1 MGERVNIESL
11 IIRRDLFIRSRLN
24 EDAIQRYMD
33 LYRSGREK
41 AIKVQAGTKV
51 VIEGFH
57 RLEACRRLGIK
68 KILVEYVEADDKD
81 LRALAYKYNR
91 AHGVPFTREERNK
104 LIVDLYF
111 KDGWTQQ
118 QLADLTGLSVR
129 HIRRILAEDMM
140 SDSNNSADK
149 RRELKPEDYP
159 VIARLILGGEK
170 QAVIAEKFGVS
181 QGRVSQ
187 VWAAFRDK
195 VFRLY
200 TEERLLKREVAE
212 KVGLTPDEVDR
223 ILQQYGD
230 PINFEL
236 LTSTWWPA
244 FGLDKR
250 FGVPHTSNLPADLV
264 RNILALYTKPGDV
277 ILDPAA
283 GGGVVLD
290 VAKDMVNRK
299 CYAYDLRPT
308 RPEIK
313 THNLLVGSPPAPED
327 PDLIFFDPPYGPQK
341 RTEYAES
348 SEDLAN
354 MPIPDFLAALSK
366 IFRYWDSGVLVVLM
380 SSYRGSEGFVDL
392 PYETE
397 KRMAEAG
404 WRIIEHIVNQH
415 GHSNRS
421 VTGFWIEKA
430 KKERWLLRRH
440 IHILVGE
447 K

>member
-1 MGERVNIESL
+1 MKS
-11 IIRRDLFIRSRLN
+11 D

-33 LYRSGREK
+33 LYRSGKEK
-41 AIKVQAGTKV
+41 AIKVQAGTNV

-57 RLEACRRLGIK
+57 RLEACKRLGLK

-81 LRALAYKYNR
+81 LRALAYKYNSP
-91 AHGVPFTREERNK
+91 HGVPFTIEERNK
-104 LIVDLYF
+104 FIVDLYF

-118 QLADLTGLSVR
+118 QIADLVGLSQNRVSE
-129 HIRRILAEDMM
+129 ILASSETDN
-140 SDSNNSADK
+140 SNSADK
-149 RRELKPEDYP
+149 RRELKPEDYSA
-159 VIARLILGGEK
+159 IARLILGGEK
-170 QAVIAEKFGVS
+170 QKDVAEKFGVS
-181 QGRVSQ
+181 QGRISQ
-187 VWAAFRDK
+187 VWAEFRDK
-195 VFRLY
+195 AYNLY
-200 TEERLLKREVAE
+200 TKEKLLKSEVAE
-212 KVGLTPDEVDR
+212 KIGVTVEEADK

-230 PINFEL
+230 PLNFEL

-250 FGVPHTSNLPADLV
+250 FGVPHASNLPADLV

-299 CYAYDLRPT
+299 CHAYDLRPV
-308 RPEIK
+308 RPDIK
-313 THNLLVGSPPAPED
+313 THNLLVGPPPIPEK

-341 RTEYAES
+341 RTEYTES

-354 MPIPDFLAALSK
+354 MPIPDFLDTLSR
-366 IFRYWDSGVLVVLM
+366 IFGYWDSGVLVVLM
-380 SSYRGSEGFVDL
+380 SSYRGLEGFVDL

-397 KRMAEAG
+397 KRMMEAG
-404 WRIIEHIVNQH
+404 WLIIEHMVNQH
-415 GHSNRS
+415 GHSNKS
-421 VTGFWIEKA
+421 ETGFWIAKA
-430 KKERWLLRRH
+430 KRERWLLRRH